1 MSIIN
6 AFRKEYFFLS
16 NFYKCNVTYNGIT
29 FNSSEAAFQAQKC
42 PARAA
47 EFSKLDASDAKAM
60 GRHVTLRRDW
70 ESVKDNAMYEIVKAK
85 FTQNETLKERLL
97 ATGDSELVEGNDWN
111 DKYWGVCNGYGKNM
125 LGKILMRIRTELKS

>member
-42 PARAA
+42 PAREA

-125 LGKILMRIRTELKS
+125 LGKILMRVRRELKS

>member
-1 MSIIN
+1 MNIIN

-29 FNSSEAAFQAQKC
+29 YNSSEAAFQAQKC
-42 PARAA
+42 PARAR

-60 GRHVTLRRDW
+60 GRYVTLRRDW

-111 DKYWGVCNGYGKNM
+111 DKYWGVCKGYGKNM
-125 LGKILMRIRTELKS
+125 LGKILMRVRTELKS

>member
-1 MSIIN
+1 MNIIN

-16 NFYKCNVTYNGIT
+16 NFYKCNVTYNGVT

-42 PARAA
+42 PARAR

-60 GRHVTLRRDW
+60 GRYVTLRRDW
-70 ESVKDNAMYEIVKAK
+70 ESVKDKTMYEIVKAK

-97 ATGDSELVEGNDWN
+97 ATGNSKLVEGNDWN

>member
-1 MSIIN
+1 MNIIN

-42 PARAA
+42 PARAT

-70 ESVKDNAMYEIVKAK
+70 ESVKDNIMYEIVKAK
-85 FTQNETLKERLL
+85 FTQNEALKERLL

-111 DKYWGVCNGYGKNM
+111 DKYWGVCNGVGKNM
-125 LGKILMRIRTELKS
+125 LGKILMRVRTELKS

>member
-1 MSIIN
+1 MNIIN

-42 PARAA
+42 PARAR

-70 ESVKDNAMYEIVKAK
+70 ESVKDNIMYEIVKAK
-85 FTQNETLKERLL
+85 FTQNETLKEKLL

-111 DKYWGVCNGYGKNM
+111 DKYWGVCNGVGKNM
-125 LGKILMRIRTELKS
+125 LGKILMRVRTELKS

>member
-1 MSIIN
+1 MNIIN

-16 NFYKCNVTYNGIT
+16 NFYKCNVTYKGIT
-29 FNSSEAAFQAQKC
+29 YNSSEAAFQAQKC
-42 PARAA
+42 PARAR

-70 ESVKDNAMYEIVKAK
+70 EAVKDNVMYEIVKTK

-111 DKYWGVCNGYGKNM
+111 DKYWGVCNGVGKNM
-125 LGKILMRIRTELKS
+125 LGKILMSVRTELKS